1 MIVSQSANPY
11 LNVRLKPNGNK
22 IGRVYPGTKVE
33 VESNTNGWSQLRVK
47 VGTNVVPSN
56 LYVSSEYLESETSPT
71 PAPVAIKPKIGLHV
85 MSNGHIAGAEA
96 AKGCKFF
103 MIMDNFL
110 SAHQI
115 KTAYPDAVV
124 MVRKYIRNR
133 VPITDMVRALEV
145 YPESRLVYTGHNES
159 DVIGTSPDAIVER
172 AKFDVEMAK
181 AIKAIAPNARYAA
194 GTYSRGEPD
203 LWSPAVIDAVKTW
216 YAPHFNSGLI
226 DFDMHSYS
234 ISSDLNEADRFWI
247 VCRWQRLF
255 EVCGFNPERAQS
267 IYSSETG
274 VDDGKL
280 HGFAGTNSTNQQVE
294 IWCQKYIS
302 ANGTLVLNGKTYNNI
317 FVGGAIF
324 QFGGNGDAQWNGFE
338 ASKYIENIR
347 RYY

>member
-1 MIVSQSANPY
+1 MIVSQNALPY
-11 LNVRLKPNGNK
+11 LNIRIKPNGVK
-22 IGRVYPGTKVE
+22 IGRVFPGTKLE
-33 VESNTNGWSQLRVK
+33 VASNTSGWSQLKVK
-47 VGTNVVPSN
+47 VGANTVPSN
-56 LYVSSEYLESETSPT
+56 LYVSSAYLEDETGPIT
-71 PAPVAIKPKIGLHV
+71 PVPATKVNVGLHV

-96 AKGCKFF
+96 ARGCKFF
-103 MIMDNFL
+103 LIMDNFL

-115 KTAYPDAVV
+115 KTAYPSATV

-133 VPITDMVRALEV
+133 VPVADMVRALEV

-159 DVIGTSPDAIVER
+159 DIIGTSPDAIVER
-172 AKFDVEMAK
+172 AQFDVAMAK

-194 GTYSRGEPD
+194 GTFSRGEPN
-203 LWSPAVIDAVKTW
+203 LWDAATIDAVKNW
-216 YAPHFNSGLI
+216 YAPAFNSGLI

-234 ISSDLNEADRFWI
+234 TTVDLNEADRYWI

-255 EVCGFNPERAQS
+255 EVCGFDPNRAQS

-274 VDDGKL
+274 VDDGHL
-280 HGFAGTNSTNQQVE
+280 HGFTGVAATNAQVE
-294 IWCQKYIS
+294 SWCQKYVS
-302 ANGTLVLNGKTYNNI
+302 TNSVLLLNGKTYNNI

-324 QFGGNGDAQWNGFE
+324 QFGGNGDTQWNGFE

>member
-1 MIVSQSANPY
+1 MIVSQNASPY
-11 LNVRLKPNGNK
+11 LNVRLNPNGDK
-22 IGRVYPGTKVE
+22 IGRVYPGTKVD
-33 VESNTNGWSQLRVK
+33 VVSNNNGWCQLK
-47 VGTNVVPSN
+47 VNIGNSKVPSN
-56 LYVSSEYLESETSPT
+56 LYVSAAYLENEIVP
-71 PAPVAIKPKIGLHV
+71 PIVPIAKKVKVGLHV

-96 AKGCKFF
+96 ARGCKFF

-133 VPITDMVRALEV
+133 VPVADMVRALEV
-145 YPESRLVYTGHNES
+145 YPESRLIYTGHNES
-159 DVIGTSPDAIVER
+159 DIIGTSPDAIVER
-172 AKFDVEMAK
+172 AKFDVEMAR

-203 LWSPAVIDAVKTW
+203 LWSPSVIDAVKTW

-234 ISSDLNEADRFWI
+234 VNQDLNDADKYWI

-255 EVCGFNPERAQS
+255 EVCGFDPNRAQS

-274 VDDGKL
+274 ADDGKM
-280 HGFAGTNSTNQQVE
+280 HGFSALGATNQQVE
-294 IWCQKYIS
+294 SWCQKYVS
-302 ANGTLVLNGKTYNNI
+302 ANRTLTLNSKTYNNI
-317 FVGGAIF
+317 FVGGTIF